1 LTVRSRAGILVSK
14 PIYDRLAKMSKRKL
28 DGLEYDHHQHLNRF
42 SNAKE
47 GKVNEVQSLDKRLEK
62 LSSKASKEL
71 ESSIPRALGT
81 AMEMRHVKADLLIA
95 KSVLSVLRSNQFYHR
110 LMVMLIQDV
119 KAGVEYDPSRVDNM
133 ASSEFSELVEGSI
146 LSTNLDGILGDLR
159 SELDGHLGGGEQ

>member
-1 LTVRSRAGILVSK
+1 MAK
-14 PIYDRLAKMSKRKL
+14 PIYDKLAKMSKRKL
-28 DGLEYDHHQHLNRF
+28 DGLEYDHQQHLTRF
-42 SNAKE
+42 SNSKE
-47 GKVNEVQSLDKRLEK
+47 GKVNEVQSLDKRLGK
-62 LSSKASKEL
+62 LRSKASKEL
-71 ESSIPRALGT
+71 ESSVPRALGT

-146 LSTNLDGILGDLR
+146 LSTNLDGILGELR
-159 SELDGHLGGGEQ
+159 SELDGSLGGDGQ

>member
-1 LTVRSRAGILVSK
+1 VAK
-14 PIYDRLAKMSKRKL
+14 PIYDRLAKLSKRKQ
-28 DGLEYDHHQHLNRF
+28 DALEYDHQQHLTRF

-62 LSSKASKEL
+62 LRSKASKEL
-71 ESSIPRALGT
+71 ESSVPRALGT
-81 AMEMRHVKADLLIA
+81 AMEMRHVKADMLIA
-95 KSVLSVLRSNQFYHR
+95 KSVLSVLRANQFYHR

-159 SELDGHLGGGEQ
+159 SELDGHVGGGEQ